1 MLEKKGN
8 FGLRAHLLHGSTFW
22 LVSSIYITI
31 LTVINFHLNMYFRSL
46 DAADRLLAVRIA
58 VWYNFSFF
66 LIIAVVVTL
75 ALSLILSNLKFLKG
89 KFYWLY
95 LLGFLFVCF
104 VLQSSQLLG
113 FKILGKPGNPKFIA
127 MMVILLGIAYLF
139 LFLLSKL
146 ILRIFASLG
155 VISLV
160 VFLGG
165 SLITS
170 LLGGSSGLEALDHKY
185 DRPNILIISID
196 TLRGDHC
203 SFNGYWRQTTP
214 NLDRLAKESVVFSN
228 AFSCS
233 PITLPSLSSIMTGK
247 YPQRHG
253 VRDNLNYRLGSK
265 NLTLAEI
272 LKKEGYSTG
281 AVVANRV
288 THSSRKLDQG
298 FDYYGESFAYDH
310 LSYLIPGLIS
320 YKIFVERTGLE
331 NLWHWKWGAGYC
343 TDLSLRWLKEHY
355 RERFLLWVHYMDP
368 HCPYDPPKKFADSFK
383 VSSETWFKGRFTY
396 DSFNRIYENLPPKEE
411 EIQGIHRLYDGEIL
425 YADYEIGRFLETVK
439 RLGLFQ
445 NTIVIFTSDHGEGLG
460 DEHYWYGGHTHF
472 IFSQDISVPL
482 FIRFPDQ
489 RFKDVVSTTLSN
501 IDIFATVLDIVG
513 ILDKYAQG
521 IDAVSFLPL
530 IEQTGKNDPPA
541 IFAESGERLAFDPR
555 RIEAIKEGGENPY
568 KLISKKKRSLT
579 KEVGLEVLNEKKLRA
594 VIDGDWKLIY
604 TPAHEEAEH
613 FELYNLRE
621 DPDELVDLSGED
633 PGQFSQLKGLLLSW
647 MSADTLAAHTETL
660 KISKQEMEALKA
672 LGYFR

>member
-8 FGLRAHLLHGSTFW
+8 FGLKAHLFHGSTFW

-31 LTVINFHLNMYFRSL
+31 LTVINFRLNIYFRSL
-46 DAADRLLAVRIA
+46 DAADRLFAVRMA

-66 LIIAVVVTL
+66 LIIAVVWTL

-89 KFYWLY
+89 KFYRLY

-104 VLQSSQLLG
+104 ILQSSQLLG
-113 FKILGKPGNPKFIA
+113 FQILGKPTNPRFIA
-127 MMVILLGIAYLF
+127 MMILLLGIAFLF

-146 ILRIFASLG
+146 ILRSFASLG
-155 VISLV
+155 LISLV
-160 VFLGG
+160 AFLGG
-165 SLITS
+165 SLIIS
-170 LLGGSSGLEALDHKY
+170 VLGSSSGLEALDQRY

-196 TLRGDHC
+196 TLRKDHC

-233 PITLPSLSSIMTGK
+233 PLTLPSLGSIMTGN
-247 YPQRHG
+247 YPQKHG
-253 VRDNLNYRLGSK
+253 VRDNFNYRLGPE

-272 LKKEGYSTG
+272 LKEEGYSTG

-288 THSSRKLDQG
+288 IHSSRKLDQG

-320 YKIFVERTGLE
+320 YKVLVERAGLE
-331 NLWHWKWGAGYC
+331 HLWYWKWGAGYC
-343 TDLSLRWLKEHY
+343 TDLSLRWLREHY
-355 RERFLLWVHYMDP
+355 RKRFFLWVHYMDP
-368 HCPYDPPKKFADSFK
+368 HCPYDPPKKFADNFK
-383 VSSETWFKGRFTY
+383 LPSETWFEGKFTY
-396 DSFNRIYENLPPKEE
+396 DSFNQIYENLPPKEE

-425 YADYEIGRFLETVK
+425 YADHEIGRFLETVK
-439 RLGLFQ
+439 RLGLLQ

-460 DEHYWYGGHTHF
+460 DEHYWYGGHGHF
-472 IFSQDISVPL
+472 IFSEDLNVPL
-482 FIRFPDQ
+482 FIRFPDE
-489 RFKDVVSTTLSN
+489 RFQGLVTTTLSN
-501 IDIFATVLDIVG
+501 IDIFAAVLDLLG
-513 ILDKYAQG
+513 ILDKYAQR
-521 IDAVSFLPL
+521 IDAVSFPPL
-530 IEQTGKNDPPA
+530 RQQTKERNSPA
-541 IFAESGERLAFDPR
+541 ILAESGERLAFDPR

-568 KLISKKKRSLT
+568 KLIPEEKRSLT
-579 KEVGLEVLNEKKLRA
+579 AEVGLEVLNEKKLRA

-613 FELYNLRE
+613 FELYNLRQ
-621 DPDELVDLSGED
+621 DPDELVDLSGEE
-633 PGQFSQLKGLLLSW
+633 PGQFSRLQGSLLSW
-647 MSADTLAAHTETL
+647 ISADTLAAPTQTL
-660 KISKQEMEALKA
+660 EVSKQEIEALKA